1 LIEVSAILFLATF
14 IRSAFGFGEAL
25 VAVPLLALIMPV
37 ERAAPVAVLVSITVA
52 AIVIAQDWRDVHFR
66 SATRLFLPTVV
77 GTPLG
82 LLMLTTVSGAVVK
95 VILAAV
101 IIAFSSY
108 CLIGRRQFTLN
119 DDRFAWIFGFF
130 AGVLGGAY
138 GMNGPPL
145 VIYGAFRRWS
155 PQHFRATLQGY
166 FLPASMI
173 VMGGYALT
181 GFWTSAVT
189 RDYLLALPAV
199 VAAVVLGR
207 VVNQR
212 LSGDSFLR
220 YVHIGLIATAVML
233 LVQSSG

>member
-1 LIEVSAILFLATF
+1 LIEISAILFLATF

-25 VAVPLLALIMPV
+25 VAVPLLALLMPV
-37 ERAAPVAVLVSITVA
+37 EQAAPVAVLVSITVA
-52 AIVIAQDWRDVHFR
+52 AIVVAQDWRHVHFR
-66 SATRLFLPTVV
+66 SAARLFLPTVV

-82 LLMLTTVSGAVVK
+82 LLMLMVVSGDIVK
-95 VILAAV
+95 MILAAV

-108 CLIGRRQFTLN
+108 CLIGRSRIVLN

-130 AGVLGGAY
+130 AGILGGAY

-181 GFWTSAVT
+181 GFWTKAVT
-189 RDYLLALPAV
+189 HDYLRALPAV
-199 VAAVVLGR
+199 FAAVVLGR
-207 VVNQR
+207 AVNQR